1 MPACG
6 EPADRAA
13 SGWRNLAT
21 ALLTLGLFVGAGA
34 AGIPAVAQTAA
45 LSIPIVLP
53 PEKLSWHGD
62 SAAPDISGVWVRVDS
77 AAAAGV
83 RKEGWLPWAPPLK
96 PAFAKIWHD
105 RVAMQA
111 AGYSVEPQGMTRAR
125 EAVLLGRAH
134 GIAAIQPEE
143 AAIISA
149 MCPEAHVFTTP
160 MPALP
165 CPPPPEIRRIPG
177 RLVFVGS
184 AGLPNLD
191 GLRWFLAEI
200 WPLLDGHGITLD
212 VIGDCGAALRRLPK
226 GVQAKGRVTDLATYL
241 HRASL
246 AIAPLRAGSG
256 LKVKLLDYARHGL
269 TTIVTPPALAG
280 FEADGNSPFIVAGS
294 AVMFAEAVR
303 RLANDPPQPNEALA
317 YCGRNYGLR
326 SSFAGLVEAL
336 QAETGQKTRPR
347 FGAVGPDGV
356 T

>member
-111 AGYSVEPQGMTRAR
+111 AGTRKDDPVQSCMPPGMPRFDT
-125 EAVLLGRAH
+125 G
-134 GIAAIQPEE
+134 
-143 AAIISA
+143 
-149 MCPEAHVFTTP
+149 MNTP
-160 MPALP
+160 MLIIQTPGRVMLYRDGIP
-165 CPPPPEIRRIPG
+165 VRRIW
-177 RLVFVGS
+177 
-184 AGLPNLD
+184 LD
-191 GLRWFLAEI
+191 GRPLPEGKNLESFSNGTANGHYEGGDLVTKVAGVRDQPIDSTGIPHSNDLVIAERFHRVDAQTLRVEVVLTDRTAYTK
-200 WPLLDGHGITLD
+200 PMKA
-212 VIGDCGAALRRLPK
+212 V
-226 GVQAKGRVTDLATYL
+226 VTY
-241 HRASL
+241 RASDN
-246 AIAPLRAGSG
+246 PLWEPHEFLCTPGEGS
-256 LKVKLLDYARHGL
+256 H
-269 TTIVTPPALAG
+269 P
-280 FEADGNSPFIVAGS
+280 E
-294 AVMFAEAVR
+294 
-303 RLANDPPQPNEALA
+303 
-317 YCGRNYGLR
+317 NY
-326 SSFAGLVEAL
+326 VH
-336 QAETGQKTRPR
+336 
-347 FGAVGPDGV
+347 
-356 T
+356 